1 MKKSFLAGIVVI
13 AGVVILGCTSAGS
26 KVIASP
32 FTTGQN
38 NISKSSSDTVITNN
52 VKNTSSSI
60 KLINQLNLS
69 RLQEQY
75 LLEFSQTLVK
85 SNEIIKKNG
94 SSVSGMDNSAGNA
107 YELWKNQMDKLYQDI
122 SKNLSVSEKAELDS
136 NQALWLNYKNNE
148 IASIA
153 KESDSIGPLLANDE
167 NIYLTQE
174 RCYYLFFYY
183 LNNNSNNFNVS
194 SLNSNINESSNEK
207 NQIDGYLKTF
217 NENLKESNKEILSTK
232 NNQELLEVYNN
243 ISTIWNKE
251 LNNIYSKMVT
261 NASKYKNV
269 PQYNA
274 QALEG
279 PENEWINYKNQAI
292 KNAENSYKDSS
303 VGQIDAKKVE
313 IAMIQSRI
321 FYLLN
326 SDGEFL

>member
-38 NISKSSSDTVITNN
+38 TISKSSSDTVITNN

-69 RLQEQY
+69 RVQEQY

-94 SSVSGMDNSAGNA
+94 SSVSGLDNSAGNA
-107 YELWKNQMDKLYQDI
+107 YELWNNQMDKLYQDI
-122 SKNLSVSEKAELDS
+122 SQNLSVAEKAELDS
-136 NQALWLNYKNNE
+136 SQELWLSYKDNV
-148 IASIA
+148 ISSIK
-153 KESDSIGPLLANDE
+153 KEEDSIGPLLGNNE

-183 LNNNSNNFNVS
+183 LNNNDRNFDVN
-194 SLNSNINESSNEK
+194 SLNGNVNESSNEK
-207 NQIDGYLKTF
+207 SQIETYLKSV
-217 NENLKESNKEILSTK
+217 NENLKETNKEILSAK
-232 NNQELLEVYNN
+232 NNKELLAVYNN
-243 ISTIWNKE
+243 VSTIWNNE
-251 LNNIYSKMVT
+251 LNDIYSKMMS

-269 PQYNA
+269 PQYNV
-274 QALEG
+274 QSLQE
-279 PENEWINYKNQAI
+279 PENEWIEYKNEAM
-292 KNAENSYKDSS
+292 KNGQNSYKDPI
-303 VGQIDAKKVE
+303 VGQIDAKKIEV
-313 IAMIQSRI
+313 AMVQARI

-326 SDGEFL
+326 NNGEFL